1 MPLGFFARLFSGSSA
16 KIEAVP
22 APERNPEHAVLVH
35 LVLSDDELGTEEE
48 REAIYLLSDRL
59 EEAIERHQA
68 GEFDGNEFGGG
79 GCVLFM
85 YGPDA
90 DALFSS
96 IEPIIRLSPLTRDGY
111 AIKRYGEVDDENA
124 REVRVDL

>member
-1 MPLGFFARLFSGSSA
+1 MPLGFFARLFSGSA
-16 KIEAVP
+16 EKTEAAP
-22 APERNPEHAVLVH
+22 APKRKPEQAVLLH
-35 LVLSDDELGTEEE
+35 LILSDDEFGTEDE

-59 EEAIERHQA
+59 EDAIERHQA

-90 DALFSS
+90 DALFSA
-96 IEPIIRLSPLTRDGY
+96 IEPIVRLSPLTRDGH
-111 AIKRYGEVDDENA
+111 AIKRYGDADDDNA